1 MKIIMLKYVGIAI
14 TILLLG
20 QGALQ
25 VGHVSGLESRS
36 PSTQSSKSTP
46 PAPRT
51 PTVSAEISF
60 AATGDSIIMRRVSVY
75 EDERA
80 FAGLVNLV
88 RSATVAFTNF
98 EQNVFDTRKF
108 QPTPQAEYGGVWLH
122 GTPDMAKE
130 IKWMGF
136 DIVSRA
142 NNHTTD
148 YGVEGMNE
156 TDAILDEVGLVRAGS
171 GQTLGQARAPAYFQT
186 AFGRIAIISAA
197 SSFMRMSRAMDPR
210 PDFKGRPGLSA
221 LRTIRNIYLEP
232 SIFDQLRSVTLNDL
246 RKGRPRRAQS
256 PADEF
261 NFFGTRI
268 RKGEKNRVES
278 VADERDV
285 KAILTQVKAARR
297 QADFVFVTLHSHS
310 PGNNSDVVAD
320 FHPLFARSAIDAGAD
335 MFVGHGPHRLRAIE
349 IYKGKPIFYSLGN
362 FMFHAYSLEA
372 QGADLFEATG
382 PNLDIFNST
391 IADVF
396 DARTTRGLEGVYS
409 DRWEDAWWQS
419 VLAIAKFGPG
429 KLLSVEL
436 HPLELGSGMPRSQ
449 IGTPRLAGPSA
460 AKKIIDNLARLSKPF
475 STKIKFVKGIG
486 VIDLQAQ
493 KSNSR

>member
-1 MKIIMLKYVGIAI
+1 MLKSVAVAI

-25 VGHVSGLESRS
+25 VGHVSGSESRS
-36 PSTQSSKSTP
+36 PSTQSLQSTP

-60 AATGDSIIMRRVSVY
+60 AAAGDSIIMRPVSVY
-75 EDERA
+75 EDEPA

-88 RSATVAFTNF
+88 RSASVAFTNF
-98 EQNVFDTRKF
+98 ELNVFDTRKF
-108 QPTPQAEYGGVWLH
+108 QPTPQAEYGGLWLH
-122 GTPDMAKE
+122 ATPDKAKE

-136 DIVSRA
+136 DMVSRA

-156 TDAILDEVGLVRAGS
+156 TDAILDEIGLVRAGS

-186 AFGRIAIISAA
+186 AFGRIAMISAA
-197 SSFMRMSRAMDPR
+197 SSFLPMSRAMDAR

-221 LRTIRNIYLEP
+221 LRSIRYIYLEP
-232 SIFDQLRSVTLNDL
+232 LLFDQLRNVTLNDL
-246 RKGRPRRAQS
+246 RKGPPPTAQP

-261 NFFGTRI
+261 NFFGARI
-268 RKGEKNRVES
+268 RKGEKNRVEL

-297 QADFVFVTLHSHS
+297 QADFVFVTLHTHE
-310 PGNNSDVVAD
+310 PGNDSEVPAD
-320 FHPLFARSAIDAGAD
+320 FLPLFARSAIDAGAD
-335 MFVGHGPHRLRAIE
+335 MFVGHGPHRLRGIE

-362 FMFHAYSLEA
+362 FMFHGYTLEP
-372 QGADLFEATG
+372 QGADVFEATS

-391 IADVF
+391 IADLY
-396 DARTTRGLEGVYS
+396 DARTTRGLEGVYN
-409 DRWEDAWWQS
+409 DRWEEAWWQS
-419 VLAIAKFGPG
+419 VLAIVKFGPG

-436 HPLELGSGMPRSQ
+436 HPLELGCGMPRSQ
-449 IGTPRLAGPSA
+449 IGTPRLAGPSG
-460 AKKIIDNLARLSKPF
+460 AKKIIDELARLSKPF
-475 STKIKFVKGIG
+475 STKIQFVKGIG
-486 VIDLQAQ
+486 VIDLQAHE
-493 KSNSR
+493 SNAR